1 MFYQVIFNMNIIVH
15 YHEWDHMYFVEY
27 FEVKQSLKLEL
38 LSMAISTELT
48 QINNERIDDVY
59 KWS

>member
-1 MFYQVIFNMNIIVH
+1 
-15 YHEWDHMYFVEY
+15 MYFVEY

-59 KWS
+59 K